1 MQVYKAMDDNII
13 KFKNISMFHNRL
25 LDLWYLNFKLV
36 LGAYNLYKQY
46 KKNLKIILIHKL

>member
-1 MQVYKAMDDNII
+1 MQIYKAMDDNII

-46 KKNLKIILIHKL
+46 KKNLKIILIYKL